1 MVRKNEAFTS
11 LYIEGGIGEVSG
23 VLLLIALHA
32 PNKPVFRHRFY
43 KDGR

>member
-23 VLLLIALHA
+23 VLLIALHA